1 MILMKKKKNLEKEV
15 SDTLQQASNEVQ
27 NLQKKLEEN
36 KNIYEKEKIDIEER
50 HKKEIE
56 SLEQKIKKSFLRKDE
71 IIRKLQDDVEKK
83 DLAIKKYEELLNQQ
97 RKELFGK

>member
-36 KNIYEKEKIDIEER
+36 SEK
-50 HKKEIE
+50 
-56 SLEQKIKKSFLRKDE
+56 
-71 IIRKLQDDVEKK
+71 
-83 DLAIKKYEELLNQQ
+83 
-97 RKELFGK
+97 

>member
-1 MILMKKKKNLEKEV
+1 M
-15 SDTLQQASNEVQ
+15 QQASNEVQ

-50 HKKEIE
+50 HKKEIQ